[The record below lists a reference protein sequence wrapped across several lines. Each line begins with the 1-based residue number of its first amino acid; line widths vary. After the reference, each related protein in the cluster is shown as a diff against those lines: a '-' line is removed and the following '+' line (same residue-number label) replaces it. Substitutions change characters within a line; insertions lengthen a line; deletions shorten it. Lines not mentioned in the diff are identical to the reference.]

1 MLGLKQLYKYIF
13 VALIVMSVSSV
24 YAMRVV
30 STAPGIT
37 ETLFALG
44 AINDVIAVSQ
54 YCSYPPQVKSL
65 PKVGGYYDINHEMLL
80 RLYPDIVFLMDGN
93 EELERFLKKHKIK
106 YSVFK
111 SRSLNDVFKMIIGI
125 GKQVNHSDKAK
136 QIVNDIKVKM
146 EVTRK
151 NFAKN
156 EDQSILLVIDQEV
169 HKGSV
174 EAVYAVGKD
183 KYFDPMLEL
192 YRGKNVINTK
202 IPYPRITKE
211 ILYGLK
217 PDKIIILGDGQASQ
231 YSWLKRKDTL
241 PLVAFINDDVV
252 KHPGPR
258 IMETLGIFEKIFK

>member
-1 MLGLKQLYKYIF
+1 MLDLKQVYKYIVVVFF
-13 VALIVMSVSSV
+13 VMLLSMSFS
-24 YAMRVV
+24 MRVV

-44 AINDVIAVSQ
+44 AINEVIAVSQ
-54 YCSYPPQVKSL
+54 YCSYPSQVKTL

-80 RLYPDIVFLMDGN
+80 RLHPDVVFLMDGN

-125 GKQVNHSDKAK
+125 GKQVNHGDKAK
-136 QIVNDIKVKM
+136 QIVDDIKVKM
-146 EVTRK
+146 EETRK
-151 NFAKN
+151 GFDKN
-156 EDQSILLVIDQEV
+156 EEQSVLLVIDQEV
-169 HKGSV
+169 HQGRV

-183 KYFDPMLEL
+183 KYFAPMLEL
-192 YRGKNVINTK
+192 YRCKNVINTK

-217 PDKIIILGDGQASQ
+217 PDKIIVMGDGKAEH
-231 YSWLKRKDTL
+231 YAWLNSKDYKTK
-241 PLVAFINDDVV
+241 VIFINDDVV

-258 IMETLGIFEKIFK
+258 ILETLDLFEKIFK

>member
-1 MLGLKQLYKYIF
+1 
-13 VALIVMSVSSV
+13 MSF
-24 YAMRVV
+24 AMRVV

-44 AINDVIAVSQ
+44 ASKDVIAVSQ
-54 YCSYPPQVKSL
+54 YCSFPPQVKAL

-80 RLYPDIVFLMDGN
+80 RLHPDIVFLMDGN

-125 GKQVNHSDKAK
+125 GKHVNHGNRAK
-136 QIVNDIKVKM
+136 KIVDDIKVKM
-146 EVTRK
+146 ESTK
-151 NFAKN
+151 KDFAKN
-156 EDQSILLVIDQEV
+156 KEQVVLIVIDQEV

-183 KYFDPMLEL
+183 KYFAPMLEL
-192 YRGKNVINTK
+192 YRCKNVINTK

-217 PDKIIILGDGQASQ
+217 PDKIIVLGAGKVSQ
-231 YSWLKRKDTL
+231 YSWLIKNNK
-241 PLVAFINDDVV
+241 PNVVFIDDDGV

-258 IMETLGIFEKIFK
+258 ILETLDLFQKILK

>member
-1 MLGLKQLYKYIF
+1 MLI
-13 VALIVMSVSSV
+13 SSV
-24 YAMRVV
+24 FALRVV

-54 YCSYPPQVKSL
+54 YCSYPPQVKVL

-80 RLYPDIVFLMDGN
+80 RLHPDVVFLMDGN

-111 SRSLNDVFKMIIGI
+111 SQSLNDVFKMIIGI
-125 GKQVNHSDKAK
+125 GKQVQRGDKAK
-136 QIVNDIKVKM
+136 QIVDDIKVKM
-146 EVTRK
+146 EETRK
-151 NFAKN
+151 IFTKN
-156 EDQSILLVIDQEV
+156 EEQYVLLVIDQEV
-169 HKGSV
+169 HKESV
-174 EAVYAVGKD
+174 EAVYVVGKD

-217 PDKIIILGDGQASQ
+217 PDKIIVLGDGKASQ
-231 YSWLKRKDTL
+231 YGWLKRKDKK
-241 PLVAFINDDVV
+241 PQVVFIDDDVV

-258 IMETLGIFEKIFK
+258 ILETLDLFQKIFN